1 MQERDGVQRGVAG
14 SWNFQTLRGKLAAS
28 QIKDDKKI
36 SLSTLSADGKVLQQ
50 KDRDREREREGEKGN
65 CKLKMKNVVAK
76 TIATTCSNT
85 QRPTS
90 ATAAV
95 RVGIAVEVGV
105 GLRS

>member
-1 MQERDGVQRGVAG
+1 MNGQCCGRWGAC

-36 SLSTLSADGKVLQQ
+36 SLSTLLADGKVLQQ
-50 KDRDREREREGEKGN
+50 KDRVSRKEREKEKGRD

-85 QRPTS
+85 QRPT
-90 ATAAV
+90 AAAV
-95 RVGIAVEVGV
+95 QVGIAVEVGV
-105 GLRS
+105 ALRS